1 MQIYKDY
8 AISSTTGSIFNKD
21 TDMKQIR
28 LALAQMNSKV
38 GDLSGNSKKIIELI
52 HKARESD
59 VDIIA
64 FPEMAITGYPPE
76 DLIFKPKFI
85 EDNLAALNNITA
97 ESKGITAVIGFADR
111 AEGVSAENS
120 IFNAAALVSDGIIE
134 GVYRKV
140 ILPNYGVFDERRHFA
155 IGTKPFSFVYEGV
168 PCGINIC
175 EDVWHPQSSSGIP
188 TIAEDVSLLI
198 NINASPFHTG
208 KQREREANLAK
219 RVNEKAIVIVYT
231 NMVGG
236 QDELVFDG
244 GSMVMD
250 INGEIIAS
258 APHFEEK
265 LLIVDIN
272 IDKSKN
278 MENSQRPLI
287 KSAKKK
293 KAGTF
298 KPTLAT
304 PIDLLDEVYGAL
316 VLGTRDYVRKSG
328 FNEVV
333 IGLSGGIDS
342 ALTAAIAVDALGAE
356 NVSGIAMPS
365 PYSSPGSINDARQL
379 AENMDIKFDLIKI
392 EKPFNSLKE
401 ALSPLFEG
409 LTEDVT
415 EENLQAR
422 IRGNILMA
430 VSNKLGKMV
439 LTTGNKSEVGVGY
452 STLYGDMAG
461 GFNVLKDVPKTM
473 VYRLARHRND
483 RAGFSIIP
491 EDSITKPPSAE
502 LRPDQTD
509 QDSLPDYEI
518 LDGIL
523 KSYVEENRSAEDIVS
538 EGFDPAIVE
547 KIIRL
552 VDCNEYKRRQA
563 APGVKITPK
572 AFGRDRRMP
581 IVNGYRGKY

>member
-1 MQIYKDY
+1 
-8 AISSTTGSIFNKD
+8 
-21 TDMKQIR
+21 MKQIR
-28 LALAQMNSKV
+28 LALAQINSKV
-38 GDLSGNSKKIIELI
+38 GDLAGNSEKIINFI
-52 HKARESD
+52 QQARRDE
-59 VDIIA
+59 VDIVV

-76 DLIFKPKFI
+76 DLIFKSKFI
-85 EDNLAALNNITA
+85 DDNIAALNCIAA
-97 ESKGITAVIGFADR
+97 ETLGITAVIGFADR
-111 AEGVSAENS
+111 GELVDPKGKDGDRE
-120 IFNAAALVSDGIIE
+120 IFNAAALLNDGLVK
-134 GVYRKV
+134 GVYRKI
-140 ILPNYGVFDERRHFA
+140 ILPNYGVFDEGRHFTA
-155 IGTKPFSFVYEGV
+155 GTEPFSFIYDGV

-175 EDVWHPQSSSGIP
+175 EDVWHPMSSSGLS
-188 TIAEDVSLLI
+188 TIQDGLSLLI
-198 NINASPFHTG
+198 NINASPFHAG
-208 KQREREANLAK
+208 KQREREEALA
-219 RVNEKAIVIVYT
+219 RQVSERDVVIAYT
-231 NMVGG
+231 NMFGG

-244 GSMVMD
+244 GSMIMGSD
-250 INGEIIAS
+250 GELIAS
-258 APHFEEK
+258 APHFEET
-265 LLIVDIN
+265 LLIVDLP
-272 IDKSKN
+272 IDKISKSKN
-278 MENSQRPLI
+278 LQRPLI
-287 KSAKKK
+287 EAVKKE
-293 KAGTF
+293 KAGVF
-298 KPTLAT
+298 KPTVA
-304 PIDLLDEVYGAL
+304 PSMGLLDEVYGAL

-356 NVSGIAMPS
+356 SVSGIAMPS
-365 PYSSPGSINDARQL
+365 PYSSSGSIDDARQL
-379 AENMDIKFDLIKI
+379 AENMGIKFDIIAI
-392 EKPFNSLKE
+392 EKSFDSLKE
-401 ALSPLFEG
+401 ALSPLFG
-409 LTEDVT
+409 GMPEDVT

-473 VYRLARHRND
+473 VYRLARHKNNV
-483 RAGFSIIP
+483 ANFSIIP
-491 EDSITKPPSAE
+491 EKSITKPPSAE
-502 LRPDQTD
+502 LRPGQTD

-523 KSYVEENRSAEDIVS
+523 LRYVEEDRSAEEIVAD
-538 EGFDPAIVE
+538 GFDPEIVD